1 MQTSERRNATAD
13 YDCIIVGGGS
23 ADYVLANRQLSPEEE
38 HQTIAHTLSR
48 LAEMTGKKPVG
59 WLGSGLA
66 QTRNMLDFLAEEGC
80 VYVADWVN
88 DDQPYSMDIGG
99 KRPIWIPYSYEIKD
113 SLQVNNRN
121 GTIEEFEKMIR
132 RQCHTLYT
140 EGAQSGRVMAICLHP
155 YLIGVL
161 HRISGLDSAFGYI
174 RSHAGVWFATGEEI
188 VRHWLQSGA
197 TFRLLLRTVRC
208 ALYRPGAR

>member
-1 MQTSERRNATAD
+1 
-13 YDCIIVGGGS
+13 
-23 ADYVLANRQLSPEEE
+23 
-38 HQTIAHTLSR
+38 
-48 LAEMTGKKPVG
+48 
-59 WLGSGLA
+59 
-66 QTRNMLDFLAEEGC
+66 MLDFLAEEGC
-80 VYVADWVN
+80 LYVADWVN

-197 TFRLLLRTVRC
+197 TFRLLLPTVRC